1 MAAAPGS
8 GEGLRPVDPIAIAT
22 TGGPVN
28 RMMDYLGNIGSPV
41 VQVSPS
47 SLVPALISDR
57 PLQNQRQTEPTN
69 NLTTQVVHQAMS
81 QLTSNTIPNEHAYI
95 RRSNVNSV

>member
-8 GEGLRPVDPIAIAT
+8 GEGLCPPDPIEIAT

-28 RMMDYLGNIGSPV
+28 RMMDYLGNIGTPV
-41 VQVSPS
+41 VHVTPS
-47 SLVPALISDR
+47 SLVPALISDQ

-69 NLTTQVVHQAMS
+69 KLTTPVVYQAMS
-81 QLTSNTIPNEHAYI
+81 
-95 RRSNVNSV
+95 

>member
-8 GEGLRPVDPIAIAT
+8 GEGLRPPDPIAIAT
-22 TGGPVN
+22 TGRPVN

-41 VQVSPS
+41 VHVTPS

-69 NLTTQVVHQAMS
+69 NLTTPVVHQAMS
-81 QLTSNTIPNEHAYI
+81 QSTSNTIPNEHAYI
-95 RRSNVNSV
+95 R